1 MLKWFFCAFVALTS
15 VVFVWATVPRVWNP
29 SPETQTEHSFAD
41 FDTSQIEALWPA
53 PGPDDRKRARMVLYK
68 GDVIFADGPTDLIM
82 NTHSMRKSVM
92 SLMCGI
98 AVDKGLIDLDK
109 TLAEL
114 GIDENIPLT
123 AQEKTA
129 TIRDLLMF
137 RSGVFLPAAGE
148 HDAQI
153 TDRPQRDSY
162 EPGAYFFANNFDAN
176 ALGTIFVQETG
187 YEIGAFMEEFLAK
200 PLGMQD
206 FQAENVIMGDPWFMP
221 STDTRHPHYHT
232 YMSARDFARV
242 GMMVA
247 QGGVWRGQQVV
258 PESWIALST
267 APHSDLRDN
276 HIGYGQYSHAGYLWW
291 LKDADGTI
299 WTDGYGEHFM
309 MIDAARDLVLI
320 ERNYTG
326 NSYLSTGLW
335 MFVYG
340 SRSQSLHG
348 MRAAYEWLVQEGL

>member
-1 MLKWFFCAFVALTS
+1 MLKWFFVVVTGLTV
-15 VVFVWATVPRVWNP
+15 VVFVWAAMPRVWNP
-29 SPETQTEHSFAD
+29 SPNAQTEHSFAD
-41 FDTSQIEALWPA
+41 FDISQIESLWPA
-53 PGPDDRKRARMVLYK
+53 PGPDERRRARMIMHK
-68 GDVIFADGPTDLIM
+68 GDVIFSDGPTDQIM
-82 NTHSMRKSVM
+82 NTHSMRKSIM
-92 SLMCGI
+92 SLMYGI
-98 AVDKGLIDLDK
+98 AVDRGLIDLDK

-114 GIDENIPLT
+114 NIDENTPLT

-137 RSGVFLPAAGE
+137 RSGVYLPAAGE

-153 TDRPQRDSY
+153 TDRPQRESY
-162 EPGAYFFANNFDAN
+162 KPGAYFFANNFDAN

-187 YEIGAFMEEFLAK
+187 YEIGAFLEEFLAK

-221 STDTRHPHYHT
+221 SADTQHPHYHT
-232 YMSARDFARV
+232 YMSARDFARI

-247 QGGVWRGQQVV
+247 QEGVWQGRQVV
-258 PESWIALST
+258 PESWIKQST

-276 HIGYGQYSHAGYLWW
+276 HIRYGQYSHAGYLWW
-291 LKDADGTI
+291 MKDVDGTI

-309 MIDAARDLVLI
+309 MIDTARDLVLV

-326 NSYLSTGLW
+326 NSFLSTGLW

-340 SRSQSLHG
+340 NRSQSLNG
-348 MRAAYEWLVQEGL
+348 MQAAYEWFVGEGY